1 MPRDAKIALYTI
13 FGTMVAFK
21 LVTALFILW
30 LQPTIHGFAFLA
42 FTNAIWVPVALIPA
56 AIFGLFWYRRIKV
69 RGVERARARVYR
81 STVTRYTP
89 TRAPPMPMPLC
100 TPRTTLGTCPS
111 RCLPLDDNKMVA
123 DASAAH
129 ADALS
134 HDRDEEADWLT
145 RRHADQHVFGDHQFS
160 FDDRLPA
167 RRD

>member
-69 RGVERARARVYR
+69 RRRRR
-81 STVTRYTP
+81 Q
-89 TRAPPMPMPLC
+89 LI
-100 TPRTTLGTCPS
+100 
-111 RCLPLDDNKMVA
+111 
-123 DASAAH
+123 DAEWNVREPAF
-129 ADALS
+129 
-134 HDRDEEADWLT
+134 T
-145 RRHADQHVFGDHQFS
+145 
-160 FDDRLPA
+160 A
-167 RRD
+167 RR